1 MRIAK
6 YLALPAEITPFERGY
21 LTRLNRVALG
31 FFYLHIPALMAIA
44 WVAGTGVMFAFFLT
58 SFVMVGPTIAYR
70 TIRNPR
76 HLSVVY
82 GITAMLMGGLLV
94 HFGQGPVQIE
104 MHFYFFALLAMLCMF
119 ANPMVNIVAAV
130 TVALHHLIV
139 WLLVPQSV
147 FNYDAQWW
155 VVLVHAAFVVLET
168 IATCFISREFFDN
181 VIGLE
186 KIVEARTATIR
197 EKQRDMRLILDN
209 VESGLVTVDPQGR
222 LSSECSRVVAEWFG
236 APADGQRI
244 TDWLGERDA
253 TFAEWLEL
261 AMEGVADGMLPPEVA
276 LAQLPRQL
284 KDGERTFAVQYQPIR
299 DEADGTMGKVLVIF
313 GDITERLR
321 SERAQRHQSDLLQLF
336 QHITRDKH
344 GFIEF
349 LAEAEEIMRQLRAES
364 HTDVDHVKRLVH
376 TLKGNSAIFGMR
388 RLSEICHELESRI
401 AEEQAIPSDAEMA
414 PVRQAWDQIRADL
427 AKLMGEHHDRSIEI
441 DDADYE
447 AIIQAVLN
455 DVDAREVVRMIESWR
470 LEPAS
475 KRLARV
481 EQQIR
486 ALAQRM
492 GKSDVQ
498 VHIEP
503 HELRFSSQRY
513 APFWSAFIHVLRN
526 AVDHGIDDREQR
538 ELRGKSFMAH
548 IRVATRIEEGSF
560 VVTVED
566 DGPGVDW
573 EALRAKAGA
582 LGIDP
587 AAIGERQNLVFLS
600 GVSTKAVV
608 TEVSGRGVGMVAV
621 RDACEALGGRVSVES
636 EEGRGTRVSF
646 VFPKDQ
652 AIYEG
657 HDSILRAA
665 G

>member
-1 MRIAK
+1 MKVSK
-6 YLALPAEITPFERGY
+6 YLALPAGITPFEHRY
-21 LTRLNRVALG
+21 LTRLNKVALI

-44 WVAGTGVMFAFFLT
+44 WVAGTGVLFALALT
-58 SFVMVGPTIAYR
+58 SFVMVGPTVAYR
-70 TIRNPR
+70 TVRNPR

-82 GITAMLMGGLLV
+82 GFTAMLMGGLLV

-139 WLLVPQSV
+139 WWLAPQSV
-147 FNYDAQWW
+147 FNYDAAWW

-209 VESGLVTVDPQGR
+209 VESGLVTVDLQGR
-222 LSSECSRVVAEWFG
+222 LSSECSRVVVEWFG
-236 APADGQRI
+236 APADGQPI
-244 TDWLGERDA
+244 GEWLGGRDA
-253 TFAEWLEL
+253 SFAEWFSL
-261 AMEGVADGMLPPEVA
+261 AIEGVGDGMLPPEVA
-276 LAQLPRQL
+276 LAQMPRQL
-284 KDGERTFAVQYQPIR
+284 KDGASTYQVQYQAIR
-299 DEADGTMGKVLVIF
+299 EADESVSKVLVIF
-313 GDITERLR
+313 TDVTERLR
-321 SERAQRHQSDLLQLF
+321 SEGAHRHQSDLLQLF
-336 QHITRDKH
+336 QHIMRDKH

-349 LAEAEEIMRQLRAES
+349 LAEAEEIMRQLRIES

-376 TLKGNSAIFGMR
+376 TLKGNAAIFGMR
-388 RLSEICHELESRI
+388 RLSEICHELENRI
-401 AEEQAIPSDAEMA
+401 AEEGEIPAQAEMVA
-414 PVRQAWDQIRADL
+414 LREAWEQIRSDL
-427 AKLMGEHHDRSIEI
+427 AKMMGEHHDRSIEI

-447 AIIQAVLN
+447 AIVEAVLN
-455 DVDAREVVRMIESWR
+455 DVDPKEVVRMIESWR

-486 ALAQRM
+486 ALCQRM
-492 GKSDVQ
+492 GKGDVQ

-503 HELRFSSQRY
+503 HELRFSSERY

-526 AVDHGIDDREQR
+526 AVDHGIDDSEQR
-538 ELRGKSFMAH
+538 ELRGKPRQAH
-548 IRVATRIEEGSF
+548 IKVSTRIAEGNF
-560 VVTVED
+560 VVTVQD

-587 AAIGERQNLVFLS
+587 AAIGGRENLVFLP
-600 GVSTKAVV
+600 GVSTKSVV
-608 TEVSGRGVGMVAV
+608 TELSGRGVGMVAV
-621 RDACEALGGRVSVES
+621 RDACEALGGRVNVES
-636 EEGRGTRVSF
+636 EAGQGTRVSF
-646 VFPKDQ
+646 VFPKDK

-657 HDSILRAA
+657 HESILRAA
-665 G
+665 V